1 MIVFKKD
8 EDVREVSLDEA
19 GISSVTRKIL
29 IGPEDGSENIIMRLF
44 KVAPG
49 GHTPYHTHEL
59 EHIVKVLTGRGIIR
73 RGAEEHSEI
82 AAGQSVFIPKD
93 APHQFR
99 NPFDS
104 PLEFL
109 CIILNPDRTRHG

>member
-1 MIVFKKD
+1 MIVFKND
-8 EDVREVSLDEA
+8 EDVREVSLEEA

-49 GHTPYHTHEL
+49 GHTPFHSHEL
-59 EHIVKVLTGRGIIR
+59 EHVVKVLTGRGIIR
-73 RGAEEHSEI
+73 RGAGEQSEI
-82 AAGQSVFIPKD
+82 ASGQSVFIPKE

-109 CIILNPDRTRHG
+109 CIILNPDKTPIG